1 MGERPWVVGLDD
13 EAAADPAVAGAK
25 AANIA
30 RLAVAGF
37 PTMRG
42 FVLTTAGA
50 AQDPGDPEVAPL
62 LRSAW
67 VELGGERGTPVVV
80 RSSST
85 IEDAGTS
92 SMAGRFTSVLDV
104 VGWEAFL
111 EAVDRVRASA
121 EAVRDIDGI
130 ARPIGVLVQEQLAA
144 PMGGVLFGVDP
155 VTGATDHV
163 VVEVVPSRPDT
174 LVGGEVT
181 ADHYVLGRRGRLVDV
196 VRSGVAPDLPRSLRR
211 ELVATA
217 RRAAEVF
224 GGPQDMEW
232 AVREDGRLVVLQ
244 TRPVTAVAAQGSGLL
259 LGPGPLAETFP
270 NPLRPL
276 EADLWLVPVRDGIVR
291 ALRATGAVPERA
303 LDASPVVTA
312 VGGRA
317 AVDLALL
324 GVVAGR
330 VGFLRRYSPA
340 AILRRLT
347 TAWRVGRLRVALPDL
362 AAGIVAAVDRDLA
375 GVPPLDGL
383 GTTEL
388 SVLLD
393 ATRRELA
400 TVHAYEVLCGMLL
413 REEAGEVP
421 VPMLAMAALAEG
433 RAGGRTDEEIVAA
446 RPEVLAL
453 VPPSAG
459 VAPVLPPLGTPSA
472 GLSAGFGARL
482 DDVSL
487 RDALRLRV
495 RWLQELGALAS
506 REIGDRLAADGRL
519 AEPAHVLELSLDE
532 LGRMAVGAPAPPD
545 LAARAAVPAGPPL
558 PTSFRLAASGAVRP
572 VRRRS
577 GAPAAGRPA
586 GGGRGTGT
594 VWHAGAP
601 GTPPPGAVLVTRFL
615 EPGLAALLPSLSG
628 LVAETGSALSH
639 LAILAREMGVPTVVG
654 VPDAVRR
661 FPPGTRLVVDG
672 DTGDVEVL
680 HEPGSTAAA
689 PVPEEVA

>member
-42 FVLTTAGA
+42 FVLTTDGA
-50 AQDPGDPEVAPL
+50 AQDPRDPEVAPV

-67 VELGGERGTPVVV
+67 AALGGERGTPVVV

-111 EAVDRVRASA
+111 AAVDRVRASA
-121 EAVRDIDGI
+121 EAVRDADGV

-196 VRSGVAPDLPRSLRR
+196 ARTGVAPDLPRSLRR
-211 ELVATA
+211 RLVATA

-232 AVREDGRLVVLQ
+232 AVREDGGLVVLQ
-244 TRPVTAVAAQGSGLL
+244 TRPVTAVAAPGSGLL

-291 ALRATGAVPERA
+291 ALRATGAVSERA

-330 VGFLRRYSPA
+330 VGVLRRYSPA

-362 AAGIVAAVDRDLA
+362 AAGVVATVDHDLA
-375 GVPPLDGL
+375 GVPQLAEL
-383 GTTEL
+383 ATTEL

-393 ATRRELA
+393 ATRRELTTA
-400 TVHAYEVLCGMLL
+400 HAYEVLCGMLL
-413 REEAGEVP
+413 GEEGGEPP
-421 VPMLAMAALAEG
+421 VPLLAMAALSEG
-433 RAGGRTDEEIVAA
+433 RAAGCSDDRIVAT

-453 VPPSAG
+453 VPPSAAA
-459 VAPVLPPLGTPSA
+459 APVLPAMAAPPVGRAA
-472 GLSAGFGARL
+472 GPGARL

-495 RWLQELGALAS
+495 RWLQELGARAA
-506 REIGDRLAADGRL
+506 RELGVRLAAEGRL

-532 LGRMAVGAPAPPD
+532 LAHVVAGAPAPAD

-558 PTSFRLAASGAVRP
+558 PTSFRLAATGAVRP
-572 VRRRS
+572 VPRRS
-577 GAPAAGRPA
+577 GVAAAGRPA

-594 VWHAGAP
+594 VRQVVPGETVAP
-601 GTPPPGAVLVTRFL
+601 GVEPAGFVLVTRFL
-615 EPGLAALLPSLSG
+615 EPGLATVLPSLSG

-654 VPDAVRR
+654 
-661 FPPGTRLVVDG
+661 
-672 DTGDVEVL
+672 
-680 HEPGSTAAA
+680 
-689 PVPEEVA
+689 

>member
-1 MGERPWVVGLDD
+1 MGERAWVVGLDD

-42 FVLTTAGA
+42 FVVTTDA
-50 AQDPGDPEVAPL
+50 AARDPRDPEVASA
-62 LRSAW
+62 LRAAW
-67 VELGGERGTPVVV
+67 EASGGDRGTPLVV

-104 VGWEAFL
+104 VGWDAFL
-111 EAVDRVRASA
+111 TAVDRVRASA
-121 EAVRDIDGI
+121 EAVRDADGV

-181 ADHYVLGRRGRLVDV
+181 ADHYVLGRRGRVVDA
-196 VRSGVAPDLPRSLRR
+196 VRTGVAPDLPRSLRR
-211 ELVATA
+211 RLVATA

-276 EADLWLVPVRDGIVR
+276 EAELWLVPVRDGIVR
-291 ALRATGAVPERA
+291 ALRATGAVSERA

-324 GVVAGR
+324 GIVSGR
-330 VGFLRRYSPA
+330 VGVLRRYSPA

-347 TAWRVGRLRVALPDL
+347 TSWRVGRLRVALPDL
-362 AAGIVAAVDRDLA
+362 AAGVVATVDRDLV
-375 GVPPLDGL
+375 GVPRLAEL
-383 GTTEL
+383 RATEL
-388 SVLLD
+388 STLLD

-413 REEAGEVP
+413 HEDAGEVP
-421 VPMLAMAALAEG
+421 VPMLALAALAEG
-433 RAGGRTDEEIVAA
+433 RARGRSDEQIVAA

-459 VAPVLPPLGTPSA
+459 APPVLPPLGPLAGPSA
-472 GLSAGFGARL
+472 GAGARL
-482 DDVSL
+482 EDVSL
-487 RDALRLRV
+487 RDALRLRA
-495 RWLQELGALAS
+495 RWLQELGARAAQ
-506 REIGDRLAADGRL
+506 EAGARLAADGRL

-532 LGRMAVGAPAPPD
+532 LARVVAGGPAPGD

-558 PTSFRLAASGAVRP
+558 PTSFRLAATGAVRP
-572 VRRRS
+572 VRRRA
-577 GAPAAGRPA
+577 GVPAAGRPA
-586 GGGRGTGT
+586 GGGRGTGAA
-594 VWHAGAP
+594 WHAVAP
-601 GTPPPGAVLVTRFL
+601 GTPPSGAVLVTRFL
-615 EPGLAALLPSLSG
+615 EPGLAALLPNLSG

-639 LAILAREMGVPTVVG
+639 LAILAREVGVPTVVG
-654 VPDAVRR
+654 VPDALRR

-672 DTGDVEVL
+672 DSGDVEVL
-680 HEPGSTAAA
+680 HEQDPAAAA
-689 PVPEEVA
+689 PVPEVVA

>member
-42 FVLTTAGA
+42 FVLTTDGA
-50 AQDPGDPEVAPL
+50 AQDPRDPDVAPA

-67 VELGGERGTPVVV
+67 EALGGGSGTSLVV

-104 VGWEAFL
+104 VGWDAFL
-111 EAVDRVRASA
+111 AAVDRVRSSA
-121 EAVRDIDGI
+121 EAVRDADGV

-155 VTGATDHV
+155 VTGVTDHV

-181 ADHYVLGRRGRLVDV
+181 ADHYVLGRRGRLVDAT
-196 VRSGVAPDLPRSLRR
+196 RTGIAPDLPRSLRR
-211 ELVATA
+211 RLVATA
-217 RRAAEVF
+217 RRASEVF

-232 AVREDGRLVVLQ
+232 AVAEDGRLVVLQ
-244 TRPVTAVAAQGSGLL
+244 TRPVTAVAAAGSGLL

-270 NPLRPL
+270 DPLRPL
-276 EADLWLVPVRDGIVR
+276 EVELWLDPVREGIVR
-291 ALRATGAVPERA
+291 ALRATGAVSERA
-303 LDASPVVTA
+303 IATSPVVTA

-324 GVVAGR
+324 GVVTGR
-330 VGFLRRYSPA
+330 VGVLRRYTPS
-340 AILRRLT
+340 AILRRLA

-362 AAGIVAAVDRDLA
+362 AAGIVATVDNDLA
-375 GVPPLDGL
+375 GVPSLADLPTPDLCALLASTGR
-383 GTTEL
+383 EL
-388 SVLLD
+388 S
-393 ATRRELA
+393 
-400 TVHAYEVLCGMLL
+400 TVHTYEVLCGMLL
-413 REEAGEVP
+413 RQDADAAP
-421 VPMLAMAALAEG
+421 VPLRAMAALADG
-433 RAGGRTDEEIVAA
+433 RAAGHTDAQIVATS
-446 RPEVLAL
+446 PEVLAL
-453 VPPSAG
+453 VPPSA
-459 VAPVLPPLGTPSA
+459 VAAPALPPLAA
-472 GLSAGFGARL
+472 GAGRPARGSGPPT
-482 DDVSL
+482 DVSL
-487 RDALRLRV
+487 RDELRLRA
-495 RWLQELGALAS
+495 RWLQELSARSA
-506 REIGDRLAADGRL
+506 RELGHRLARDGRL
-519 AEPAHVLELSLDE
+519 AAPAHVLELSLDE
-532 LGRMAVGAPAPPD
+532 LGRLVAGATAPPD
-545 LAARAAVPAGPPL
+545 LAARVSVPPGPPL
-558 PTSFRLAASGAVRP
+558 PTAFRLAATGAVRP
-572 VRRRS
+572 AGRRDAV
-577 GAPAAGRPA
+577 GAAGLPA

-594 VWHAGAP
+594 AHHAVAAGAP
-601 GTPPPGAVLVTRFL
+601 ASGIVLVTRFL
-615 EPGLAALLPSLSG
+615 EPGLATVLPSLSG

-680 HEPGSTAAA
+680 PEPAVVA
-689 PVPEEVA
+689 PGPIPEEVG